1 MNAEKNNDRFHE
13 IIKGA
18 QKVNDRLHEIIKE
31 YDREDI
37 GLEFDPFC
45 LGGPAILQR
54 GGGFAHEVT
63 TLEEL
68 NAMIEQLTFIKMAI
82 SEDPEA
88 AKIMNA

>member
-1 MNAEKNNDRFHE
+1 MNAEK
-13 IIKGA
+13 I
-18 QKVNDRLHEIIKE
+18 NDRLHEIIKE
-31 YDREDI
+31 HDREDI
-37 GLEFDPFC
+37 GLEFDPC
-45 LGGPAILQR
+45 LLGGPAILQR
-54 GGGFAHEVT
+54 IGGCGWKVT